1 MRMTLRFPIIV
12 AALVVAAAFVAR
24 ADAPRVYAIRGA
36 RIVTAAGA
44 PVASGTIVIR
54 DGLIEAVGPA
64 VTAPPDARVIDGAG
78 LTVYPGLIDLGTATG
93 LDVPQPAQPQNPQT
107 LEEVE
112 RWKRSVILRPGL
124 RAADHVSTDSS
135 DLRRFAAAGVTSVL
149 ARPDGAGIAGQSAL
163 VNVVP
168 PPDAPQIGD
177 VGDVRSGL
185 LVVRDRVALHVS
197 LEQRAGG
204 SGGYPVSVM
213 GMHGFVRQ
221 AFLDGQHYG
230 VSQVYYARHTA
241 GTTRPVYDASL
252 EALAAVLEDQLPVAF
267 EAGLA
272 REIRRALAMADEF
285 GLRPIVTGAIE
296 ADQVTGDLRAHDA
309 RVVYSLDYPTR
320 PRTLAPDADEPL
332 RVLRLRANAPK
343 VPAALAQA
351 GVTFGFESA
360 GLDDPKAFVKN
371 AAQAVKD
378 GLPAD
383 RAIRALTIDA
393 ARIAGADDR
402 LGSLEPGKIANVV
415 VTDGDLFGDET
426 TIKHVFVD
434 GRLVPI
440 EEAAEAPRGG
450 RRAGGR

>member
-1 MRMTLRFPIIV
+1 MRTNLRFLTVV

-24 ADAPRVYAIRGA
+24 ADAPHVYAIRGA

-44 PVASGTIVIR
+44 PIASGTIVIR
-54 DGLIEAVGPA
+54 DGLIEAVGAA
-64 VTAPPDARVIDGAG
+64 VTAPADAWVIDGAG

-93 LDVPQPAQPQNPQT
+93 LDVPRPAEPQNPQT

-124 RAADHVSTDSS
+124 RAADHVSTDSP
-135 DLRRFAAAGVTSVL
+135 DLGRFAAAGVTTVL
-149 ARPDGAGIAGQSAL
+149 ARPEGPGIAGQSAL
-163 VNVVP
+163 INVVP
-168 PPDAPQIGD
+168 PPDAPQIGN
-177 VGDVRSGL
+177 VGDVRAGL
-185 LVVRDRVALHVS
+185 LVVRSPVALHVS
-197 LEQRAGG
+197 LEQRA
-204 SGGYPVSVM
+204 SGGAYPVSQM

-230 VSQVYYARHTA
+230 LSQVYYARHTA

-252 EALAAVLEDQLPVAF
+252 EALAAALEGQLPVAF

-285 GLRPIVTGAIE
+285 GLSPIVTGAIE
-296 ADQVTGDLRAHDA
+296 ADQVTGDLLAHNA

-320 PRTLAPDADEPL
+320 PPTLAPDADEPL
-332 RVLRLRANAPK
+332 RVLRQRANAPK

-351 GVTFGFESA
+351 GVRFAFESA

-371 AAQAVKD
+371 AARAVAS

-383 RAIRALTIDA
+383 AAIRALTIDA
-393 ARIAGADDR
+393 ARIAGVADR

-415 VTDGDLFGDET
+415 VTSGDLFGDET
-426 TIKHVFVD
+426 AVRHVFVD

-440 EEAAEAPRGG
+440 DETAEAPPAG

>member
-1 MRMTLRFPIIV
+1 MRTRLRFLMTV
-12 AALVVAAAFVAR
+12 AALVAAATFVAR
-24 ADAPRVYAIRGA
+24 ADAPQVYAIRGA

-44 PVASGTIVIR
+44 PIASGTIVIR
-54 DGLIEAVGPA
+54 NGLIEAVGSA
-64 VTAPPDARVIDGAG
+64 VTAPDDALVIDGTG

-93 LDVPQPAQPQNPQT
+93 LDLPRPAEPQNPQT

-124 RAADHVSTDSS
+124 RAADHVSTDSP
-135 DLRRFAAAGVTSVL
+135 DLRRFAAAGVTTVL
-149 ARPDGAGIAGQSAL
+149 ARPEGPGIAGQSAII
-163 VNVVP
+163 NVVP

-177 VGDVRSGL
+177 VGDVRAGL
-185 LVVRDRVALHVS
+185 LVVRSPVALHVS
-197 LEQRAGG
+197 LEQRASG
-204 SGGYPVSVM
+204 SAYPVSQM

-230 VSQVYYARHTA
+230 LSQVYYARHTA

-252 EALAAVLEDQLPVAF
+252 EALAAVLGDQLPVAF

-285 GLRPIVTGAIE
+285 GLSPIVTGAIE
-296 ADQVTGDLRAHDA
+296 ADQVTGDLRAHNA
-309 RVVYSLDYPTR
+309 RVIYSLDYPTR
-320 PRTLAPDADEPL
+320 PATLAPDADEPL
-332 RVLRLRANAPK
+332 RVLRQRANAPK

-351 GVTFGFESA
+351 GVTFAFESA
-360 GLDDPKAFVKN
+360 GLDDPRDFVKN
-371 AAQAVKD
+371 AARAVAS

-383 RAIRALTIDA
+383 AAIRALTIDA
-393 ARIAGADDR
+393 ARIAGVADR

-415 VTDGDLFGDET
+415 VTNGDLFGDET
-426 TIKHVFVD
+426 AVRHVFVD

-440 EEAAEAPRGG
+440 DETAEAPPAG